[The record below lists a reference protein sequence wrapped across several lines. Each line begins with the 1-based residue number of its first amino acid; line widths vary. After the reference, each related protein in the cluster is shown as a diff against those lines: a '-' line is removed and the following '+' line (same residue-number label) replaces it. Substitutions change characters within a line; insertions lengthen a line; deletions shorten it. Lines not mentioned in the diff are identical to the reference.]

1 MNKNMLLPKQFTEDS
16 YITYFIYTLNIQVSH
31 AGSILHWCSPFFDC
45 NTTQFYRIWCS
56 YLISYK
62 YRFSSDCESLRLWQA
77 DTYLAARG
85 AAVSSPGERPVS
97 PLELTSGGLV
107 FSWLFPGS
115 GSLLLKRT
123 SHSGQGSASLS
134 LHPLSSSEHIA
145 MSVYIF
151 LFLLLVDGHW
161 VCIWSG
167 SISASCLWQRGDTR
181 PVYILCLGS
190 NNNLVYF
197 GSLGLCQQFY
207 I

>member
-1 MNKNMLLPKQFTEDS
+1 MLLPKQFTEDS

-123 SHSGQGSASLS
+123 SHSGGGSASLS
-134 LHPLSSSEHIA
+134 LPPPSSSEHIHA
-145 MSVYIF
+145 PLWAPCLSVTSCFYCQLVTEPVIGQDPSLLGISDRLEILSQFIF
-151 LFLLLVDGHW
+151 SV
-161 VCIWSG
+161 
-167 SISASCLWQRGDTR
+167 
-181 PVYILCLGS
+181 
-190 NNNLVYF
+190 
-197 GSLGLCQQFY
+197 
-207 I
+207 